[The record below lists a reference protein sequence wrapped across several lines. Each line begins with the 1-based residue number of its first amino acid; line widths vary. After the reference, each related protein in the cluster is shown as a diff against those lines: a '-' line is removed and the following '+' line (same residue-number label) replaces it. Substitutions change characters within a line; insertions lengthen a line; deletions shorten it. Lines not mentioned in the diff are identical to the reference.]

1 MTLAPLV
8 SPGTRGIEGKPGDV
22 KGECASPGCSSPA
35 QQKHHMWPRS
45 YLKGAYEWV
54 EVGGATVQNTV
65 GLCVACHLAVTGD
78 IGGHRAHI
86 RYDADR
92 GLFEWWAKGIGD
104 DWFFVGHL
112 KRHGLVDGQPE
123 AKRIRRDEGLCPE
136 CGKPLKKHGPKHAPG
151 PKRKVA
157 TWSVT
162 VPADEEVGS
171 DQLDEWVDTFSALLG
186 FGEAPAR
193 LRRFHVISLLFAWAA
208 QHEKDFLGDL
218 EQAEFWGRDFQG

>member
-1 MTLAPLV
+1 MDGV
-8 SPGTRGIEGKPGDV
+8 
-22 KGECASPGCSSPA
+22 
-35 QQKHHMWPRS
+35 
-45 YLKGAYEWV
+45 
-54 EVGGATVQNTV
+54 TVQNTV

-136 CGKPLKKHGPKHAPG
+136 CGHPLKTHGPSHPPG

-157 TWSVT
+157 TWGVV

-171 DQLDEWVDTFSALLG
+171 DQLDEWVDSSRPCSGSERHRLGCGDTTSSACSSPG
-186 FGEAPAR
+186 PRSMRRSSWGIWSRRNSGGATSRAR
-193 LRRFHVISLLFAWAA
+193 RADR
-208 QHEKDFLGDL
+208 
-218 EQAEFWGRDFQG
+218 

>member
-1 MTLAPLV
+1 
-8 SPGTRGIEGKPGDV
+8 
-22 KGECASPGCSSPA
+22 
-35 QQKHHMWPRS
+35 MWPRS

-54 EVGGATVQNTV
+54 EVNGVSVQNTV